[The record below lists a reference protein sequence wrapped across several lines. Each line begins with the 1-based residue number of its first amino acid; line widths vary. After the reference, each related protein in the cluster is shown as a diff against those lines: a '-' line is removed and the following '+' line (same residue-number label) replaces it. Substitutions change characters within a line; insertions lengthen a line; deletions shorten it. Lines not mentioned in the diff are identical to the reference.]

1 MNGGAEICNCCK
13 FEKMAL
19 EVSGVKVTTEKGMRV
34 KIRNAM
40 NGLGIYREEFE
51 WQIQMLA
58 ELFIR
63 REETKEA
70 FRKSGGAAI
79 IKQTNKGGNSYAV
92 KNPLLAE
99 IDFVEKRIIDLAREM
114 GLTTQAIR
122 KINEAALGK
131 KPQPA
136 DDPLALALGELR
148 LLKTGSE

>member
-1 MNGGAEICNCCK
+1 M
-13 FEKMAL
+13 
-19 EVSGVKVTTEKGMRV
+19 KVTTEKGMRI
-34 KIRNAM
+34 KIRSAM
-40 NGLGIYREEFE
+40 EGLGIYREEFE

-63 REETKEA
+63 REETKES
-70 FRKSGGAAI
+70 FRKSGGAAV

-99 IDFVEKRIIDLAREM
+99 IDFVEKRIIELSREM
-114 GLTTQAIR
+114 GLTPSAVRKLNENAI
-122 KINEAALGK
+122 GK
-131 KPQPA
+131 KPQEP

>member
-1 MNGGAEICNCCK
+1 M
-13 FEKMAL
+13 
-19 EVSGVKVTTEKGMRV
+19 KVTTEKGMRI